1 MKKLLH
7 VLGWTLLVAVVL
19 IAFAVAYSTAKG
31 HLAWFFRVNGEVV
44 VDGQTNRGYL
54 HANPNHT
61 ILLVTRT
68 DSGRLETYLVPVGDN
83 EMIIDCGDWHPI
95 RFLPI
100 PVSDVNPPC
109 SGYDTPTK
117 FTDAPTSRTRIRSR
131 RSVEFTTA
139 SGKTIKAEW

>member
-1 MKKLLH
+1 M
-7 VLGWTLLVAVVL
+7 
-19 IAFAVAYSTAKG
+19 
-31 HLAWFFRVNGEVV
+31 NGEVV
-44 VDGQTNRGYL
+44 VDGQTNWGYL
-54 HANPNHT
+54 HANTNHT

-68 DSGRLETYLVPVGDN
+68 DTSRPETYLVPVGDN

-100 PVSDVNPPC
+100 PVGNVNPPC
-109 SGYDTPTK
+109 SGYDVPTK
-117 FTDAPTSRTRIRSR
+117 FTDAPTSRTRITSR